1 MIHCMRGAP
10 RLLLIITLLMLACE
24 EEREPARGEG
34 GQAGLMNSET
44 SPLPTSDDQGI
55 SANTQLD
62 ASMEEALIDAMV
74 VAPDQSMNEMN
85 STRYAQ
91 CETPLGG
98 EPWDLMVAESQPG
111 FEEDMMA
118 ISLDALPEV
127 IDISNLIP
135 LYRGILAYALDIPPE
150 GLGDTLQKSD
160 LLNQGMLGRV
170 VAASL
175 ALGQEDI
182 MGIDFLFLRRGLH
195 RFYHCDRQFPLT
207 LDDFRELIFDYQS
220 QEAQNLESIAKCGTR
235 RLIIDEDSGTYVA
248 ETYIDG
254 TVRETEILLS
264 GLRRD
269 GNLDFLIYNIDGQL
283 SDRTRFPTTDPGSEV
298 LAASP
303 YVCTS
308 CHVNPDRT
316 PHTYGYELL
325 FPEVGPC
332 AP

>member
-24 EEREPARGEG
+24 EESDPARGEG
-34 GQAGLMNSET
+34 EQGGVMNPEMTTPST
-44 SPLPTSDDQGI
+44 PADQGP
-55 SANTQLD
+55 SADIID
-62 ASMEEALIDAMV
+62 ASMEEMIVDAMV
-74 VAPDQSMNEMN
+74 TAPDHSMNA
-85 STRYAQ
+85 RYAQ

-118 ISLDALPEV
+118 ISLDDLPEV

-135 LYRGILAYALDIPPE
+135 LYRGILAYALDIAPE
-150 GLGDTLQKSD
+150 GFGDTLQKSD

-170 VAASL
+170 VAVSL

-182 MGIDFLFLRRGLH
+182 MGIDFIFLRRGLH
-195 RFYHCDRQFPLT
+195 RYYHCDRQFPLT
-207 LDDFRELIFDYQS
+207 LDDFRELVFDYQS
-220 QEAQNLESIAKCGTR
+220 EEAQNLESIAKCGTR
-235 RLIIDEDSGTYVA
+235 RLIIDEDSGVYVA

-254 TVRETEILLS
+254 IVRETEILLS